1 MLLFNCSLLMSTRN
15 RWDMKEISSM
25 ILISGAQLT
34 LVMDQQDLLVNN
46 ITAALVH
53 QIDRQQI
60 RTKAAWSSMQ
70 VFPTGIFFFCSML
83 KTWVIEHRTK
93 KASNTAGLPCYFSFS
108 FSSASLFDSSSS
120 LPLKPT
126 AWRK

>member
-1 MLLFNCSLLMSTRN
+1 
-15 RWDMKEISSM
+15 M

-60 RTKAAWSSMQ
+60 RTKAA
-70 VFPTGIFFFCSML
+70 
-83 KTWVIEHRTK
+83 
-93 KASNTAGLPCYFSFS
+93 
-108 FSSASLFDSSSS
+108 
-120 LPLKPT
+120 
-126 AWRK
+126 